1 MGSVPRD
8 IGDQR
13 KSFAEISSW
22 ADKVDKQGQGA
33 ERGHAMGSGA
43 LDGTVKE
50 LRKD

>member
-22 ADKVDKQGQGA
+22 ADKVDKQGWGA
-33 ERGHAMGSGA
+33 EPGHAVGSAA
-43 LDGTVKE
+43 LDGTAEE
-50 LRKD
+50 LHKN